1 MTFIKTFRSI
11 FTEGLCV
18 LERLRGV
25 GKGDALSDS
34 KDFALHPFQAIY
46 VCVDG
51 ILLGK
56 RNKNFLPMFFLK
68 EEISQYRDFEPEV
81 RCLLNYFMI

>member
-1 MTFIKTFRSI
+1 MTFIKTFGVFYGRS
-11 FTEGLCV
+11 LCA
-18 LERLRGV
+18 RASSGCR
-25 GKGDALSDS
+25 KGMLSDS

-81 RCLLNYFMI
+81 RYLLNYFMI